1 MLNSNSF
8 RLYVHILNAFLKWFL
23 FRKSK
28 HRWGELIMMYF
39 LAFPSTGLDPAKPL
53 IENHAGKS
61 FRLTKDDAHFVQII
75 HTNAGFLGQS
85 LLTGHIDFCVN
96 GGRLQPYCTGGH
108 PVRKSAKS
116 NLNCVTIHSCWS
128 PSDSQVER
136 VAVIFLAF
144 VIWQTLY
151 SPTPKP

>member
-1 MLNSNSF
+1 
-8 RLYVHILNAFLKWFL
+8 
-23 FRKSK
+23 
-28 HRWGELIMMYF
+28 MMYF

-116 NLNCVTIHSCWS
+116 NLNCVTFHSCLS
-128 PSDSQVER
+128 PSGSQVER